1 MKYRILFV
9 FMLFIA
15 FSCKIS
21 KKTVHQPA
29 IGSETEV
36 LPADYKTDRV
46 IKPHQVDVEVKDD
59 EPIDVRTESVK
70 VYDQEVESEA
80 GYAFYVIIGSFSKA
94 ENAATSKAEMLKK
107 GFEPVVLTTDSGL
120 YRVAVDQTNSEA
132 DARAFIKHIRSQ
144 FPEHNDV
151 WLLKKK

>member
-1 MKYRILFV
+1 MKYRIFLV

-15 FSCKIS
+15 FSCKVS
-21 KKTVHQPA
+21 KKAVHQPA

-36 LPADYKTDRV
+36 LPADYKIDKV
-46 IKPHQVDVEVKDD
+46 IKPQQVDVDIKDD
-59 EPIDVRTESVK
+59 KPIDVRTESVK

-94 ENAATSKAEMLKK
+94 ENAATSKTEMLKK
-107 GFEPVVLTTDSGL
+107 GFNPLILTTESGL
-120 YRVAVDQTNSEA
+120 YRVSVDQTNSET
-132 DARAFIKHIRSQ
+132 DARSFIKHIRTQ
-144 FPEHNDV
+144 YPEHNDV

>member
-1 MKYRILFV
+1 MKYSFLIVL
-9 FMLFIA
+9 LLLIT
-15 FSCKIS
+15 FSCKTS
-21 KKTVHQPA
+21 KKAAHQPA

-46 IKPHQVDVEVKDD
+46 IKPQQVDLELKDD
-59 EPIDVRTESVK
+59 EPINVRTESVK
-70 VYDQEVESEA
+70 VYDQEEESEA
-80 GYAFYVIIGSFSKA
+80 DYAFYVIIGSFSKT
-94 ENAATSKAEMLKK
+94 ENATTSKAEMFKK
-107 GFEPVVLTTDSGL
+107 GFTPLILTTESGL

-132 DARAFIKHIRSQ
+132 EARSFIKHIRSQ

>member
-1 MKYRILFV
+1 MKYSIFFIL
-9 FMLFIA
+9 MLLIA
-15 FSCKIS
+15 FSCKTS
-21 KKTVHQPA
+21 KKAAHQPA
-29 IGSETEV
+29 FDSETEV

-46 IKPHQVDVEVKDD
+46 IKPQQVDVDVKDD
-59 EPIDVRTESVK
+59 EPIDVRTESVR

-94 ENAATSKAEMLKK
+94 ENAATRKAEMIKK
-107 GFEPVVLTTDSGL
+107 GFNPLILTTESGL

-132 DARAFIKHIRSQ
+132 DARAFIKQIRTQ
-144 FPEHNDV
+144 FAEHNDV